1 MSETYAKEFEGMVE
15 KAKAA
20 KKPMRVAL
28 AGADGRYVWSEGEI
42 RGKGV
47 VLNVP
52 AGLDPKR
59 VKYAM
64 AWPNA
69 WATLFNAEG
78 FPAWGFEAEVK

>member
-1 MSETYAKEFEGMVE
+1 MSRFYNANFLRICPGT
-15 KAKAA
+15 
-20 KKPMRVAL
+20 R
-28 AGADGRYVWSEGEI
+28 GADMIES
-42 RGKGV
+42 
-47 VLNVP
+47 P
-52 AGLDPKR
+52 PGLDPKR

>member
-1 MSETYAKEFEGMVE
+1 MSRFYNTIFLRIC
-15 KAKAA
+15 
-20 KKPMRVAL
+20 PDTR
-28 AGADGRYVWSEGEI
+28 GADMIESPPTYEN
-42 RGKGV
+42 GKAV
-47 VLNVP
+47 RRPSAASLRLP
-52 AGLDPKR
+52 GLDPKR

>member
-1 MSETYAKEFEGMVE
+1 M
-15 KAKAA
+15 
-20 KKPMRVAL
+20 
-28 AGADGRYVWSEGEI
+28 WSEGEI

>member
-1 MSETYAKEFEGMVE
+1 MIES
-15 KAKAA
+15 
-20 KKPMRVAL
+20 P
-28 AGADGRYVWSEGEI
+28 
-42 RGKGV
+42 
-47 VLNVP
+47 P
-52 AGLDPKR
+52 GLDSKR